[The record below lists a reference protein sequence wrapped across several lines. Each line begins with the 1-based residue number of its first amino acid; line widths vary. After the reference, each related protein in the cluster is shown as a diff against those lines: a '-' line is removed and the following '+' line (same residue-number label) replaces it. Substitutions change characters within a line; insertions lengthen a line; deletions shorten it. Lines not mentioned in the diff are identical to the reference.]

1 MKVAALYIN
10 HIKKKKEKISRKKMQ
25 KNIYLPQFFTMLLQ

>member
-10 HIKKKKEKISRKKMQ
+10 YIEKKTEKISRKKMQ
-25 KNIYLPQFFTMLLQ
+25 KNIYLPQFFTMLWQ